1 MIKERFTNIS
11 CLLISCSYKRTTTNG
26 NSVYSIIVLMR
37 DVVSKR
43 YKVIHGTSQDYTC
56 YGLSNKKVNCYTPA
70 KIYVDFYVTDKN
82 KAVFTEIK
90 EA

>member
-1 MIKERFTNIS
+1 MIKERFTNIR
-11 CLLISCSYKRTTTNG
+11 CLLISCTYKRTTTNG

-56 YGLSNKKVNCYTPA
+56 YGLSNKK
-70 KIYVDFYVTDKN
+70 
-82 KAVFTEIK
+82 
-90 EA
+90 

>member
-1 MIKERFTNIS
+1 MVKKRSPNII
-11 CLLISCSYKRTTTNG
+11 CLLISCTYKRTTTNG

-37 DVVSKR
+37 DIVSKR

-70 KIYVDFYVTDKN
+70 KIYADFYVTDKN
-82 KAVFTEIK
+82 KAVFTELK
-90 EA
+90 EV

>member
-1 MIKERFTNIS
+1 MVKERFTNIP
-11 CLLISCSYKRTTTNG
+11 CLLISCTYKRTTTNG
-26 NSVYSIIVLMR
+26 NSVYNIIVLMR

-56 YGLSNKKVNCYTPA
+56 YGLSNKRENCYTPA
-70 KIYVDFYVTDKN
+70 KICVDFYVTDKN